1 MFMLHRHYFN
11 NIEYT
16 KWPFLI
22 ALWVFFFIYCL
33 VLFLNK
39 YLIIELPLLFFC
51 FFIFVLNMYYWFYD
65 MLIESF
71 YLGRYNR
78 KIRSSIV
85 FGFFL
90 FLVSEIM
97 LFSGFFWSFFDRIF
111 HITVSTFGTTT
122 LNGIERIQWSN
133 IPLIATLVLVSSGY
147 LVNVSYYY
155 FRFQS
160 YHSIPYILST
170 IVLAYFFLLLQVQE
184 YIELNFNIS
193 DSVYSSLFF
202 LLTGFHGV
210 HVLVG
215 TLFLCVAF
223 DRIYTFQYN
232 SNRHLFLGVALIYWH
247 FVDIIWIFLFIFV
260 YLLTHINCNLYSF
273 HILY

>member
-1 MFMLHRHYFN
+1 MSNRHYFN

-22 ALWVFFFIYCL
+22 GLWVFLFIYGL

-39 YLIIELPLLFFC
+39 YLIVELNIVLICLAI
-51 FFIFVLNMYYWFYD
+51 FIVNMYYWFVD
-65 MLIESF
+65 MIIESL

-78 KIRSSIV
+78 KIRASIV

-90 FLVSEIM
+90 FLLSEIM

-111 HITVSTFGTTT
+111 HLSVYTFSLSTF
-122 LNGIERIQWSN
+122 NGIERIEWFN
-133 IPLIATLVLVSSGY
+133 VPLIATLVLVSSGY
-147 LVNVSYYY
+147 LANVSYYY
-155 FRFQS
+155 LRFGS
-160 YHSIPYILST
+160 VYSVFYIGAAIL
-170 IVLAYFFLLLQVQE
+170 LAFFFLYLQFKE
-184 YIELNFNIS
+184 YTELHFTMS

-202 LLTGFHGV
+202 LLTGFHGM

-215 TLFLCVAF
+215 TVFLFVASERLEF
-223 DRIYTFQYN
+223 FQFN
-232 SNRHLFLGVALIYWH
+232 RSRHLFFGLALIYWH

-260 YLLTHINCNLYSF
+260 YLLGFVNTNLYF
-273 HILY
+273 LPLY

>member
-1 MFMLHRHYFN
+1 MLTRHYFN

-22 ALWVFFFIYCL
+22 GVWVFFFVYSFLLFMNKFLIVDLYIVIFFLCMF
-33 VLFLNK
+33 VLHMCYWFIDM
-39 YLIIELPLLFFC
+39 IIES
-51 FFIFVLNMYYWFYD
+51 V
-65 MLIESF
+65 

-78 KIRSSIV
+78 KVRSSIV

-90 FLVSEIM
+90 FLTSEIM

-111 HITVSTFGTTT
+111 HLSVYTFVLST
-122 LNGIERIQWSN
+122 LNGIERIQWCN
-133 IPLIATLVLVSSGY
+133 VPLIATLVLVTSGY

-155 FRFQS
+155 VRFRSFHSSS
-160 YHSIPYILST
+160 Y
-170 IVLAYFFLLLQVQE
+170 LLLTLFLACLFLFLQFQE
-184 YIELNFNIS
+184 YVELHFTMS
-193 DSVYSSLFF
+193 DSVYSSLFY

-215 TLFLCVAF
+215 TIFLGVAF
-223 DRIYTFQYN
+223 DRLDSCQFN
-232 SNRHLFLGVALIYWH
+232 SSRHLFFGLSLIYWH

-260 YLLTHINCNLYSF
+260 YYLNHKDSF
-273 HILY
+273 MFGIIQ

>member
-1 MFMLHRHYFN
+1 LLFPRHYFN

-22 ALWVFFFIYCL
+22 GIWVFFFVYYFL
-33 VLFLNK
+33 LFLNK
-39 YLIIELPLLFFC
+39 YLIAEWYLFFFC
-51 FFIFVLNMYYWFYD
+51 LIVFIFNMYYWFLD
-65 MLIESF
+65 MIIESVF
-71 YLGRYNR
+71 LGRYNR

-97 LFSGFFWSFFDRIF
+97 LFSGFFWTFFDRLF
-111 HITVSTFGTTT
+111 HLNAYTFGVSTF
-122 LNGIERIQWSN
+122 NGLERIQWYN
-133 IPLIATLVLVSSGY
+133 VPLIATIILLSSGY

-155 FRFQS
+155 LRYGSFHS
-160 YHSIPYILST
+160 YLYLVLSILLAFMFL
-170 IVLAYFFLLLQVQE
+170 VLQLLE
-184 YIELNFNIS
+184 YTELHFTIS
-193 DSVYSSLFF
+193 DSVYSSVFY

-215 TLFLCVAF
+215 TFFLCVSL
-223 DRIYTFQYN
+223 DRLSDLEYN
-232 SNRHLFLGVALIYWH
+232 SNRHLFFGLSIIYWH

-260 YLLTHINCNLYSF
+260 YFLSHANSKLYSI
-273 HILY
+273 HVL